1 MTKKKQIFYF
11 SVNNAKKLCTNN
23 KMTKDI
29 QVVSKVH

>member
-1 MTKKKQIFYF
+1 MTKKQAFHF
-11 SVNNAKKLCTNN
+11 SVNNAKKLCTN